1 MLAAQWRGQTLPGA
15 AAVLRV
21 PSLARL
27 AREGMVFE
35 RAYCALPEAAPS
47 RASLLTGKYPHACG
61 VTANGQRLPESEP
74 SLAGELLRAGYE
86 TGYIGLWALDGGGD
100 PGYVPP
106 GARRHGFDYWAAFNR
121 GHRYHAPVYFRDDPE
136 PVKAQGFEPDVQTA
150 LAIDFIRRERTAPFF
165 LVVSW
170 GPPHPPR
177 VPPPAF
183 AAMYRDAQFT
193 LRHNVPAE
201 LAEMARTAWADYY
214 AMCSAIDACAGKLID
229 ALGESGLLDGTVVAF
244 TSDHGDMLYSH
255 GLHGGG
261 EPYEESIR
269 VPLIIRYPRAIADTP
284 ARTLPVVNVDL
295 APALLS
301 WAGVAAPPGMQGIS
315 LAGQLTGSGERRES
329 LFCQGRLGTPREWRL
344 VVRGF
349 DKLVADRDHQVT
361 HLFNLQQDPYELENL
376 AAAPSH
382 RTRRDEMRAL
392 LEYWM
397 RRTGDQIL
405 PSGLKLR
412 D

>member
-15 AAVLRV
+15 DPALQA
-21 PSLARL
+21 PNLARL
-27 AREGMVFE
+27 AREGVAFE
-35 RAYCALPEAAPS
+35 RAYGALPEAAPS

-61 VTANGQRLPESEP
+61 VTANGQRLPEDAAT
-74 SLAGELLRAGYE
+74 LARELGRAGYE
-86 TGYIGLWALDGGGD
+86 TGYIGLWGLDGDAD

-106 GARRHGFDYWAAFNR
+106 GARRHGFEHWAAFNR
-121 GHRYHAPVYFRDDPE
+121 GHRYQTPVYFRDDPE
-136 PVKAQGFEPDVQTA
+136 PVRAKGFEPDVQA
-150 LAIDFIRRERTAPFF
+150 ARAIEFIRRKRTAPFF

-177 VPPPAF
+177 VPPPRF
-183 AAMYRDAQFT
+183 AAMYRDAPFT

-201 LAEMARTAWADYY
+201 LAEMARPAWADYY
-214 AMCSAIDACAGKLID
+214 AMCSAIDACAGKLMD
-229 ALGESGLLDGTVVAF
+229 TLRESGRLDDTVVVF

-261 EPYEESIR
+261 EPFEESVR
-269 VPLIIRYPRAIADTP
+269 VPLIIRYPRAIADAS
-284 ARTLPVVNVDL
+284 ARTLPVVTVDL

-301 WAGVAAPPGMQGIS
+301 WAGVAAPPDIQGIDI
-315 LAGQLTGSGERRES
+315 AGQLTGRERRES
-329 LFCQGRLGTPREWRL
+329 VFCQGRLGTPQEWRL

-349 DKLVADRDHQVT
+349 DKLVADRDLRVT

-376 AAAPSH
+376 AVAPSR